1 METLPDAK
9 MVDIKIVEV
18 PFCWSG
24 FAPDGE
30 IGARENRSEIKLVH
44 IPSGIQYV
52 VQAPESVSNSREA
65 AELRAKAKIRFVHEL
80 HGESWLN
87 D

>member
-18 PFCWSG
+18 PFCWAG
-24 FAPDGE
+24 FAPDRE
-30 IGARENRSEIKLVH
+30 IGTRVNKNEIKLVH

-52 VQAPESVSNSREA
+52 VEAPESVSNSIEA
-65 AELRAKAKIRFVHEL
+65 AELRAKARIQFIHEL

-87 D
+87 E